1 MPIIDKLAKLTR
13 TGFQYLFPG
22 EIDKKQPVVGF
33 APTHKRSMRYG
44 MGLRQVET
52 DLKSAIT
59 DIEEM
64 AKKDGRIDQI
74 LRKTA
79 ASCVKGGLRLNT
91 STDNQKLIKSWNRFE
106 RITHLDNR
114 QKLMSDAGALI
125 KQGNLALQVV
135 LDQNACEVIELTQMP
150 VDTIVPNVDA
160 TGRFPILEKAYSQIG
175 MGGSVVADFPRWK
188 LLVARLFPD
197 NFSDFGSF
205 GMPLLHSV
213 RDHWRKL
220 RRTEENLLLTRD
232 EGIAK
237 TFFVLEN
244 TDQANLEKFQRH
256 VEAQLDMGIS
266 TFFTNNK
273 GSMTVS
279 NQGTNL
285 SEITDI
291 THLLDSMLSGSG
303 VSKEL
308 LGYTNGASLS
318 TIQAMSDIFY
328 EGLDSIQDIL
338 ATAYRD
344 AFVFNLLL
352 QGILP
357 EDYTFTVEFVERT
370 TETRSQ
376 RVDTALKMQ
385 AAGASR
391 ATVLLEMGLDPALEA
406 ERLAADAPGTTTTNL
421 NIVPGNAPKGESAL
435 TVSTRS

>member
-1 MPIIDKLAKLTR
+1 MPIIDTLAKLTR
-13 TGFQYLFPG
+13 TGIQYWFPG

-33 APTHKRSMRYG
+33 APTPTRSMRYN
-44 MGLRQVET
+44 MRLQQVDT

-59 DIEEM
+59 DIQEM
-64 AKKDGRIDQI
+64 AKKDGRIAQI
-74 LRKTA
+74 LKKTA
-79 ASCVKGGLRLNT
+79 ESCVKGGLRLKT
-91 STDNQKLIKSWNRFE
+91 SGDNQKLIELWDRFV
-106 RITHLDNR
+106 RSTRLDNR
-114 QKLMSDAGALI
+114 QKLMSDASALVM
-125 KQGNLALQVV
+125 QGNLALQI
-135 LDQNACEVIELTQMP
+135 VIDKNTNEITRLVQMP
-150 VDTIVPNVDA
+150 IVTIVPNVDA
-160 TGRFPILEKAYSQIG
+160 TGQFPKPEKAYSQIG
-175 MGGSVVADFPRWK
+175 MGGSVVADFPLWQ
-188 LLVARLFPD
+188 LSMTRLFPE
-197 NFSDFGSF
+197 NFDDFGSF

-220 RRTEENLLLTRD
+220 RQSEEKLLLTRD

-244 TDQANLEKFQRH
+244 SDQEGLEKFQRH
-256 VEAQLDMGIS
+256 VEAQSDMGIS
-266 TFFTNNK
+266 TFFSNK
-273 GSMTVS
+273 KGGMTVS
-279 NQGTNL
+279 NQGANL
-285 SEITDI
+285 GEIADI
-291 THLLDSMLSGSG
+291 TYCLDSVLSGAG

-391 ATVLLEMGLDPALEA
+391 ATVFFEMGLDPALEE